1 MSARRLASYLPVVRL
16 PLAVSVAARLV
27 KIAADVA
34 LPSVAVYLVARLA
47 LGEDLGVSLPG
58 VLVGIG
64 LVSAVARYV
73 EQLLGH
79 WVAFRLLARLRVD
92 FYEAIVPL
100 APAALAGERTG
111 DLVARVTDDVDRI
124 ETFYAHTIAP
134 AVAAVLVPA
143 ATVAALAVTVSGG
156 VGAALA
162 PFLLVGLAAPLLGSR
177 AGREAADAARDA
189 AGSAGAFLLDTVAG
203 LDDVVAFGDGDRRLA
218 RLDGLSGA
226 AAAARARSARVAG
239 VRAAVSELA
248 LWGGT
253 VTVLVVGTGEGVP
266 LPELAAAVAA
276 AFLAF
281 RPLDAL
287 TRVIP
292 SLEGALAAA
301 RRVFAVTDRAQ
312 AVSEPASPVV
322 PAGSSVRFDDVTFSY
337 GDSPTLSS
345 VSFDVPEGGTL
356 GVVGASGAGKST
368 LVSLLLRFWD
378 PDAGRVLI
386 GGVDVRDI
394 PLDDLRSRVAV
405 VGASTYLFDD
415 TLRENIRLGRPDASD
430 DEIRRV
436 LDLAALTEW
445 VESLPAGLDTA
456 IGSSGAGVSGGQRQR
471 IGIARALLA
480 DPEVLVLDEAT
491 SDLDVDTEAA
501 IAETLRPLLA
511 GRTVIVIA
519 HRLHLVR
526 DLPRVIVLDHGAV
539 VESGAPGELA
549 AAGGVYSSLLRT
561 LADVVDVA

>member
-1 MSARRLASYLPVVRL
+1 MSARRLASYLPVVRV
-16 PLAVSVAARLV
+16 PLAVSVAARIV
-27 KIAADVA
+27 KVAADIA

-47 LGEDLGVSLPG
+47 LGEAPGISLAG
-58 VLVGIG
+58 ALVGIG

-134 AVAAVLVPA
+134 AVAAAVVPA
-143 ATVAALAVTVSGG
+143 ATVAVLAAAVSGV

-177 AGREAADAARDA
+177 VGREAADAARDA
-189 AGSAGAFLLDTVAG
+189 AGSAGAFLLDTLAG
-203 LDDVVAFGDGDRRLA
+203 LDDVVAFDDGARRLT
-218 RLDGLSGA
+218 RLDALSSEA
-226 AAAARARSARVAG
+226 SVARARSARVAG
-239 VRAAVSELA
+239 VRGAVSELA

-253 VTVLVVGTGEGVP
+253 VTVLAVGTAEGVP
-266 LPELAAAVAA
+266 VPELAASVAA

-301 RRVFAVTDRAQ
+301 RRVFAITDRVQ
-312 AVSEPASPVV
+312 AVSEPTA
-322 PAGSSVRFDDVTFSY
+322 PALPKGSSVRFEEVTFSY
-337 GDSPTLSS
+337 GDIPTLSA
-345 VSFDVPEGGTL
+345 VSFEVPEGGAL

-368 LVSLLLRFWD
+368 LVGLLLRFRD

-386 GGVDVRDI
+386 GGADVREI
-394 PLDDLRSRVAV
+394 PLDVLRSRVAV
-405 VGASTYLFDD
+405 VGADTYLFDD
-415 TLRENIRLGRPDASD
+415 TLRENLRLGRPDASD
-430 DEIRRV
+430 DDLRRV
-436 LDLAALTEW
+436 LDLAALTGW
-445 VESLPAGLDTA
+445 VESLPAGLDTV
-456 IGSSGAGVSGGQRQR
+456 IGSSGVGVSGGQRQR

-480 DPEVLVLDEAT
+480 DPEILVLDEAT

-501 IAETLRPLLA
+501 IGETLRPLFA
-511 GRTVIVIA
+511 ERTVVVIA
-519 HRLHLVR
+519 HRLHLVQN
-526 DLPRVIVLDHGAV
+526 LPRVVVLDHGKV
-539 VESGAPGELA
+539 VESGIPGELA
-549 AAGGVYSSLLRT
+549 AAGGVYASLLRA
-561 LADVVDVA
+561 LADVVDDT